1 MSVFSHPLTYADLER
16 ERESRDE
23 RLELIEGE
31 MVVTPA
37 PTPLHQRI
45 AGRLYSLFDQ
55 ALPEQV
61 YFAPVDVQLTE
72 FTIVQPDI
80 VVVLSGIEEN
90 VKASRIEGA
99 PSIVAE
105 IVSPSTSAR
114 DTVTKRN
121 LYAQH
126 GVPEYWLV
134 DPLAR
139 RVTIYSRPEDGKY
152 QVEQSTEDVAVSAT
166 IHGLSAELAKLFAPV
181 PGQQEFS

>member
-1 MSVFSHPLTYADLER
+1 MLLRPLTSVDLEQ
-16 ERESRDE
+16 ERAVTPD
-23 RLELIEGE
+23 RLELFEGE
-31 MVVTPA
+31 IVATPA
-37 PTPLHQRI
+37 PTTLHQRI

-80 VVVLSGIEEN
+80 VVVLSGIEAN

-105 IVSPSTSAR
+105 IISPSTSAR

-139 RVTIYSRPEDGKY
+139 QVTIYSHPEDGKY
-152 QVEQSTEDVAVSAT
+152 QVEQSAEDVAVSAT
-166 IHGLSAELAKLFAPV
+166 IRGLSADLAKLFARA